1 MITKQRNIDRWI
13 GIEQKRF
20 GLSPIIVILQT
31 ELAAISIYYI
41 SQLENTPIYL
51 LISIVAIFAS
61 IGNALNIECVHMKY
75 ILLCFGIS
83 CAVSI
88 LFILYCLVSF

>member
-1 MITKQRNIDRWI
+1 MKQRNIDRWI
-13 GIEQKRF
+13 SIEGKRF
-20 GLSPIIVILQT
+20 GLTPIIVILQT

-41 SQLENTPIYL
+41 SQLSDTPIYI
-51 LISIVAIFAS
+51 LISVVAVFAS
-61 IGNALNIECVHMKY
+61 IGNALNIACVHMKY

-88 LFILYCLVSF
+88 LLMLYCLIQ

>member
-1 MITKQRNIDRWI
+1 MIIKQRNIDRWI
-13 GIEQKRF
+13 GIEEKRF
-20 GLSPIIVILQT
+20 GLTPIIVIIQT

-61 IGNALNIECVHMKY
+61 IGNAFNIACVHMKY

-83 CAVSI
+83 CGVSI
-88 LFILYCLVSF
+88 LLMLYCLI

>member
-1 MITKQRNIDRWI
+1 MIMKQRNIDRWI
-13 GIEQKRF
+13 SIEGKRF
-20 GLSPIIVILQT
+20 GLTPIIVILQT

-41 SQLENTPIYL
+41 SQLSDTPIYI
-51 LISIVAIFAS
+51 LISVVAVFAS
-61 IGNALNIECVHMKY
+61 IGNALNIACVHMKY

-88 LFILYCLVSF
+88 LLMLYCLV

>member
-1 MITKQRNIDRWI
+1 MIMKQRNIDRWI
-13 GIEQKRF
+13 SIEGKRF
-20 GLSPIIVILQT
+20 GLTPIIIILQT

-41 SQLENTPIYL
+41 SQLSDTPIYI
-51 LISIVAIFAS
+51 LISVVAVFAS
-61 IGNALNIECVHMKY
+61 IGNALNIACVHMKY

-88 LFILYCLVSF
+88 LLILYCLV

>member
-1 MITKQRNIDRWI
+1 MKQRNIDRWI
-13 GIEQKRF
+13 SIEGKRF
-20 GLSPIIVILQT
+20 GLTPIIVILQT

-41 SQLENTPIYL
+41 SQLSDTPIYI
-51 LISIVAIFAS
+51 LISVVAVFAS
-61 IGNALNIECVHMKY
+61 IGNALNIACVHMKY

-88 LFILYCLVSF
+88 LLMLYCLV